1 MLTIYTFLIS
11 SLMGLYR
18 NDPGAEKVIRQMYDR
33 YHGKWFSSF
42 TFLQTTE
49 SYKNDTLSKKTTWY
63 EAISFP
69 DKFRIDFGN
78 PSEGNAVIF
87 RNDSVYSFEKG
98 QLKNK
103 GVENNDLTFLLGGMY
118 FYPFDRVLK
127 QLTTLH
133 YDLSKFHKDRWNN
146 KDVYVIGAN
155 NNEEK
160 LNQLW
165 IDQEKLVLVR
175 MIKYDDNRKEE
186 GLFENQIQAAGG
198 WSETV
203 AVFYIDDKLIQKEF
217 YYDCKTNPVI
227 DPRVFEPSDFGK
239 VHWNKP

>member
-1 MLTIYTFLIS
+1 MLTIYSFLIS
-11 SLMGLYR
+11 AIAFFR
-18 NDPGAEKVIRQMYDR
+18 NDPSAEQIVRQMYDR
-33 YHGKWFSSF
+33 YQGKWFKTF

-49 SYKNDTLSKKTTWY
+49 SYKNDTLNKKTTWY

-87 RNDSVYSFEKG
+87 RNDSVYNFAKG

-103 GVENNDLTFLLGGMY
+103 GVDNNDLTFLLGGMY
-118 FYPFDRVLK
+118 FYSFDEVLK
-127 QLTTLH
+127 QLGALH
-133 YDLSKFHKDRWNN
+133 YDLSKFHKDHWKN

-160 LNQLW
+160 SNQLW
-165 IDQEKLVLVR
+165 IDLEKLVLVR

-203 AVFYIDDKLIQKEF
+203 AVFYINDKLIQKE
-217 YYDCKTNPVI
+217 YYYECKANPAL
-227 DPRVFEPSDFGK
+227 DPGIFDPSQFGK
-239 VHWNKP
+239 IHWYKP